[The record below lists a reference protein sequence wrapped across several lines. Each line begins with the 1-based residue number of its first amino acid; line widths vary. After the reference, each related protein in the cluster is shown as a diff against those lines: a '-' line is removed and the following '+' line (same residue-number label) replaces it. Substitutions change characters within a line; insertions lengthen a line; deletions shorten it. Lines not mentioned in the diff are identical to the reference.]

1 MVAQYIFSVLEQF
14 DITKI
19 YFSWSLPFLG
29 ILPIQYIFNF
39 FFNTKIVLVYNWFKV
54 CFFNF
59 YNYKIVGQ
67 FLLFFKNIFQIIQSF
82 FVPTGYFTKNYT
94 YGRIAYF
101 GLRVFLNLFIKKK
114 ILMFW
119 RFNSLVVK
127 IKIQLIFQQAIK
139 TNFGDH
145 YPYFTRLLN
154 YYPYLAMVFFL
165 ILIHN
170 FNGLLFYG
178 FTNTAFLLQNFV
190 ISFQS
195 VVGLTILEFLLGL
208 MIFIKCLYHLMYL
221 FYYYLF

>member
-1 MVAQYIFSVLEQF
+1 M
-14 DITKI
+14 TKRCCI
-19 YFSWSLPFLG
+19 ELSEANT
-29 ILPIQYIFNF
+29 IL
-39 FFNTKIVLVYNWFKV
+39 L
-54 CFFNF
+54 
-59 YNYKIVGQ
+59 
-67 FLLFFKNIFQIIQSF
+67 
-82 FVPTGYFTKNYT
+82 
-94 YGRIAYF
+94 
-101 GLRVFLNLFIKKK
+101 
-114 ILMFW
+114 
-119 RFNSLVVK
+119 
-127 IKIQLIFQQAIK
+127 

-195 VVGLTILEFLLGL
+195 VVGLTILVFLLGL